1 MRSWRGLRAAGGHR
15 NPPDAARA
23 AAPRRHDPLRRF
35 ARTFFR
41 HRGAVFGLTILT
53 CWVAVALFAPVLAPR
68 DPLELGMAGRV
79 GPSPEH
85 PLGTDRLGRD
95 ILSRIMYGARISL
108 LLGVVSVTIGL
119 SVGSVIGVVAG
130 YVGGRL
136 ETLLMRFID
145 ALLAFPGVLLALVVI
160 AALGPSLTNV
170 MIAVGIASIPEYAR
184 LARASTL
191 SVKARPFIEAA
202 RANGADDARIM
213 LRHLAP
219 NIAGPLIVLSTLQ
232 VGTAI
237 LVGSGLSFLGMG
249 AQPPTP
255 EWGLMTANG
264 RDYLD
269 RAWWMSTFPGL
280 AILTTVVAF
289 NLVGDGLKEALDP
302 HGRGR

>member
-1 MRSWRGLRAAGGHR
+1 VSAVPADADRAAVRSEG
-15 NPPDAARA
+15 RA
-23 AAPRRHDPLRRF
+23 RRF
-35 ARTFFR
+35 WRAFARN
-41 HRGAVFGLTILT
+41 RGAIFGLLILVF
-53 CWVAVALFAPVLAPR
+53 WIVVAVFAPQLAPR
-68 DPLELGMAGRV
+68 DPYELGMAGRV
-79 GPSPEH
+79 GPSWDY

-108 LLGVVSVTIGL
+108 VMGVVAVAIGL
-119 SVGSVIGVVAG
+119 VVGTLIGVVAG
-130 YVGGRL
+130 YFGGRL
-136 ETLLMRFID
+136 ETVLMRAID
-145 ALLAFPGVLLALVVI
+145 ALLAFPGVLLALVII
-160 AALGPSLTNV
+160 AALGPSLPNV
-170 MIAVGIASIPEYAR
+170 MIAVGISAIPEYAR

-191 SVKARPFIEAA
+191 SVKERPYIEAA
-202 RANGADDARIM
+202 HAFGASDARIM

-232 VGTAI
+232 VGSAI

-280 AILTTVVAF
+280 AILTTVIAF
-289 NLVGDGLKEALDP
+289 NLVGEGLREALDP
-302 HGRGR
+302 HVARR

>member
-1 MRSWRGLRAAGGHR
+1 VRL
-15 NPPDAARA
+15 PAARA
-23 AAPRRHDPLRRF
+23 QRGTAAPHGRLNRF
-35 ARTFFR
+35 WRAFSRN
-41 HRGAVFGLTILT
+41 RGAIFGLVILAF
-53 CWVAVALFAPVLAPR
+53 WIVVAVFAPQLAPH

-79 GPSPEH
+79 GPSWEY

-95 ILSRIMYGARISL
+95 NLSRIMYGARISL
-108 LLGVVSVTIGL
+108 VLGAVAVAIGL
-119 SVGSVIGVVAG
+119 VLGTVIGVLAG
-130 YVGGRL
+130 YIGGRL
-136 ETLLMRFID
+136 ETVLMRCID

-160 AALGPSLTNV
+160 AALGPSLVNV
-170 MIAVGIASIPEYAR
+170 MIAVGISAIPEYAR

-191 SVKARPFIEAA
+191 TVKSRPFIEAA
-202 RANGADDARIM
+202 QAFGASDLRIM

-232 VGTAI
+232 VGSAI

-280 AILTTVVAF
+280 AILTTVIAF
-289 NLVGDGLKEALDP
+289 NLVGEGLRDALDP
-302 HGRGR
+302 HVARR

>member
-1 MRSWRGLRAAGGHR
+1 MTTPPTDATRGRR
-15 NPPDAARA
+15 ARA
-23 AAPRRHDPLRRF
+23 RRF
-35 ARTFFR
+35 VRAFLR
-41 HRGAVFGLTILT
+41 HRGAVLGLVFLVF
-53 CWVAVALFAPVLAPR
+53 WVSIAVFAPAIAPR
-68 DPLELGMAGRV
+68 DPLEINMVGRV
-79 GPSPEH
+79 GPSLEY

-108 LLGVVSVTIGL
+108 LIGVVSVAIGLTIG
-119 SVGSVIGVVAG
+119 SMIGILAG
-130 YVGGRL
+130 FVGGRL
-136 ETLLMRFID
+136 DTVLMRFID

-170 MIAVGIASIPEYAR
+170 MIAVGISAIPEYAR
-184 LARASTL
+184 LARASSL
-191 SVKARPFIEAA
+191 SVKERPYIEAA
-202 RANGADDARIM
+202 WANGARAGGIM
-213 LRHLAP
+213 VRHLLP

-269 RAWWMSTFPGL
+269 SAWWMSTFPGL
-280 AILTTVVAF
+280 AILTTVIAF

-302 HGRGR
+302 HAQRN

>member
-1 MRSWRGLRAAGGHR
+1 MSVPTADATRSAVRPAG
-15 NPPDAARA
+15 PT
-23 AAPRRHDPLRRF
+23 RRF
-35 ARTFFR
+35 WRAFSRN
-41 HRGAVFGLTILT
+41 RGAVFGLVVLVAWIV
-53 CWVAVALFAPVLAPR
+53 VAVFAPQLAPR
-68 DPLELGMAGRV
+68 DPYEIGMAGRV
-79 GPSPEH
+79 GPSWEY

-108 LLGVVSVTIGL
+108 MLGVVAVSIGL
-119 SVGSVIGVVAG
+119 FLGTIIGVIAG
-130 YVGGRL
+130 YLGGRL
-136 ETLLMRFID
+136 ETVLMRFID

-160 AALGPSLTNV
+160 AALGPSLMNV
-170 MIAVGIASIPEYAR
+170 MIAVGISAIPEYAR

-191 SVKARPFIEAA
+191 SVKARPYIEAA
-202 RANGADDARIM
+202 QAFGASDLRIM

-232 VGTAI
+232 VGSAI

-264 RDYLD
+264 RDFLD

-280 AILTTVVAF
+280 AILTTVIAF
-289 NLVGDGLKEALDP
+289 NLVGEGLREALDP
-302 HGRGR
+302 HVARR

>member
-202 RANGADDARIM
+202 RANGADDARVM

>member
-1 MRSWRGLRAAGGHR
+1 MPTVTAPGTASIGGRRTRAS
-15 NPPDAARA
+15 
-23 AAPRRHDPLRRF
+23 RF
-35 ARTFFR
+35 TKAFLR
-41 HRGAVFGLTILT
+41 HRGAVLGLVILVF
-53 CWVAVALFAPVLAPR
+53 WVGVAVFAPALAPR
-68 DPLELGMAGRV
+68 DPLEIGMVGRV
-79 GPSPEH
+79 GPSLDY

-108 LLGVVSVTIGL
+108 LIGVVSVTIGL
-119 SVGSVIGVVAG
+119 TVGSVIGILAG
-130 YVGGRL
+130 FIGGL
-136 ETLLMRFID
+136 VDTVLMRFID

-170 MIAVGIASIPEYAR
+170 MIAVGIAAVPVYAR
-184 LARASTL
+184 LARASSL
-191 SVKARPFIEAA
+191 SVKERPYIEAA
-202 RANGADDARIM
+202 RANGARAADIM
-213 LRHLAP
+213 VRHLLP

-269 RAWWMSTFPGL
+269 SAWWMSTFPGL
-280 AILTTVVAF
+280 AILTAVIAF
-289 NLVGDGLKEALDP
+289 NLVGDGLKEGLDP
-302 HGRGR
+302 HAHRR

>member
-202 RANGADDARIM
+202 RANGANDARIM

>member
-1 MRSWRGLRAAGGHR
+1 MATMTTSSTDSTRGRRDRA
-15 NPPDAARA
+15 
-23 AAPRRHDPLRRF
+23 RRF
-35 ARTFFR
+35 VRAFLR
-41 HRGAVFGLTILT
+41 HRGAVLGLVILVF
-53 CWVAVALFAPVLAPR
+53 WVSIAVFAPAIAPR
-68 DPLELGMAGRV
+68 DPLEIGMVGRV
-79 GPSPEH
+79 GPSLEY

-108 LLGVVSVTIGL
+108 LIGVVSVAIGL
-119 SVGSVIGVVAG
+119 TVGSVIGILAG
-130 YVGGRL
+130 FIGGRL
-136 ETLLMRFID
+136 DTVLMRFID

-170 MIAVGIASIPEYAR
+170 MIAVGISAIPEYAR
-184 LARASTL
+184 LARASSL
-191 SVKARPFIEAA
+191 SVKERPYIEAA
-202 RANGADDARIM
+202 RANGARAGGIM
-213 LRHLAP
+213 VRHLLP

-269 RAWWMSTFPGL
+269 SAWWMSTFPGL
-280 AILTTVVAF
+280 AILTTVIAF

-302 HGRGR
+302 HAHRR